1 MQTNNNELF
10 INVFNNVCVIIY
22 SNLSDAIDLFLNL
35 FLILFIY
42 FFFKIRH
49 KFMFNP
55 CSFK

>member
-42 FFFKIRH
+42 LFFQNKT
-49 KFMFNP
+49 
-55 CSFK
+55 